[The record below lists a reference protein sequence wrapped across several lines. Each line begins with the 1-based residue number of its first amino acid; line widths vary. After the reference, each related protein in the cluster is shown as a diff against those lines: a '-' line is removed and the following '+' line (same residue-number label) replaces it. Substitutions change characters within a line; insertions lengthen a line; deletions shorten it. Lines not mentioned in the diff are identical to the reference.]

1 MPPQHR
7 WQFRLPVRESHGGLA
22 RLTGSTIQTDRFH
35 SIRCGLESRVGK
47 PPRAFD
53 SVPEPP
59 YTLPGCLPLAMPA
72 SGSVTTPGVPN
83 TVREVTRQDLRP
95 VGDIV
100 REVTKAREED
110 VQRAAEVAQ
119 ATGKKLG
126 EVLVNTKIITPEDK
140 QRSLGRQWNI
150 PFIDLHDYAFSEAVI
165 KSVPDY
171 LLKEH
176 KVLPL
181 KLESNVLTLAVTDP
195 LNVRALDEIRLVT
208 GFEVEPMIAVEEE
221 VMSALD
227 RYLGLAP
234 TDVTS
239 MVEST
244 SKEAESIEIDSAT
257 HGDEDSEDLR
267 ISEEEPI
274 IVRLVG
280 LILAGGIS
288 NGASDI
294 HVQPEEKNL
303 RVRYRVDGVLHDAP
317 PHSWHY
323 GRAVA
328 ARIKVMARMDIAE
341 KRRPQD
347 GRISFNSNG
356 KRYDLR
362 VSSLPGLYGEKI
374 VMRIAEQTGQMVGLH
389 KLGFAEDQLKRFE
402 ELIVRPYGMILVTG
416 PTGSGKTTTLYSVLS
431 RLNIPEKN
439 IITVED
445 PVERRIPG
453 ITQVQV
459 GSTGRSPL
467 TFATALRSVLRQ
479 DPNIIMVGEIRDHD
493 TALIA
498 TEASLTG
505 HVVLSTLHTN
515 DAPGAPP
522 RLLDMGIEPFLVSS
536 ALIVVLAQRLVR
548 VLCPKCKEPYELPP
562 ESLERLNIP
571 IGDLTGKIT
580 AYKSRGCSACG
591 NQGYKG
597 RLGAFELLVV
607 TDEIRRLILAHAP
620 AVEIRKVAM
629 EQGMITMLQDA
640 VSKVLQGITSMQEA
654 LRVIDVD

>member
-1 MPPQHR
+1 MARATHVAWHACPEMLTAAFDRVPGPAYTDL
-7 WQFRLPVRESHGGLA
+7 WSPALPVPATLRTLRE
-22 RLTGSTIQTDRFH
+22 
-35 SIRCGLESRVGK
+35 
-47 PPRAFD
+47 
-53 SVPEPP
+53 
-59 YTLPGCLPLAMPA
+59 A
-72 SGSVTTPGVPN
+72 SQ
-83 TVREVTRQDLRP
+83 VRDLTRQDLRP

-100 REVTKAREED
+100 REITKVKEQD
-110 VQRAAEVAQ
+110 LQRAVKVAQ
-119 ATGKKLG
+119 VTGKKLG
-126 EVLVNTKIITPEDK
+126 EVLVNTEVITPEEK

-150 PFIDLHDYAFSEAVI
+150 PFVDLRDYAFSEKAV

-181 KLESNVLTLAVTDP
+181 KLEENVLTLAITDP

-221 VMSALD
+221 VLAALD

-234 TDVTS
+234 TDVTGL
-239 MVEST
+239 VESAA
-244 SKEAESIEIDSAT
+244 KEADGIELDSAV
-257 HGDEDSEDLR
+257 HGGDEDSEDLR
-267 ISEEEPI
+267 ISEEEPVI
-274 IVRLVG
+274 IRLVA
-280 LILAGGIS
+280 LILAGGIGS
-288 NGASDI
+288 GASDI
-294 HVQPEEKNL
+294 HIQPEEKNL
-303 RVRYRVDGVLHDAP
+303 RVRYRIDGVLQDAQ

-323 GRAVA
+323 GRAIA
-328 ARIKVMARMDIAE
+328 ARVKVMARMDIAE

-362 VSSLPGLYGEKI
+362 VSTLPGLYGEKI
-374 VMRIAEQTGQMVGLH
+374 VMRIAEQAGPMVGLH

-402 ELIVRPYGMILVTG
+402 EIIVRPYGMILVTG

-445 PVERRIPG
+445 PVERRISG

-459 GSTGRSPL
+459 GSTNRSPL

-505 HVVLSTLHTN
+505 HIVLSTLHTN

-522 RLLDMGIEPFLVSS
+522 RLLDMEIEPFLVSS
-536 ALIVVLAQRLVR
+536 SLIGVLAQRLVR
-548 VLCPKCKEPYELPP
+548 VLCPKCKEPYDLPP
-562 ESLERLNIP
+562 ESLQRLNIP
-571 IGDLTGKIT
+571 IGDLSGKIT
-580 AYKSRGCSACG
+580 AYKAKGCSACG

-597 RLGAFELLVV
+597 RLGAFELLIV
-607 TDEIRRLILAHAP
+607 TDEVRRLILKRSP

-654 LRVIDVD
+654 LRVIDVE